1 MSDRYKALLLTGLIA
16 GLSACAGPPP
26 RLESIPPTGSIL
38 SSEGKVQITENTSYS
53 YKELIMWPVTTWA
66 LDQLWKDPLTLYFV
80 YQPFAPNWNIEEA
93 ALDDSTYYVR
103 LQAKRF
109 RTGGDGEA
117 MAVLR
122 RHATMLQKQH
132 GFAAYRILE
141 YSEGIESG
149 TPVAQRYS
157 EGILQFARAGTPASR

>member
-1 MSDRYKALLLTGLIA
+1 MSSVYKAFFLSSLAA

-26 RLESIPPTGSIL
+26 HLESIPPTGSIV
-38 SSEGKVQITENTSYS
+38 SSEGKIQITENTSYS
-53 YKELIMWPVTTWA
+53 YKELIMWPVSNWA

-80 YQPFAPNWNIEEA
+80 YQPFAPNWNIQET
-93 ALDDSTYYVR
+93 ALDENTYYVR

-117 MAVLR
+117 MVVLR

-132 GFAAYRILE
+132 GFAAYRIVE

-149 TPVAQRYS
+149 TPVSQRYS
-157 EGILQFARAGTPASR
+157 EGILQFARAGAPAGR

>member
-1 MSDRYKALLLTGLIA
+1 MIRTHKAFLFAGLVF
-16 GLSACAGPPP
+16 GLSACTGPQP

-38 SSEGKVQITENTSYS
+38 SSEGKIQVTESTSYS
-53 YKELIMWPVTTWA
+53 YKELILWPVTTWA

-93 ALDDSTYYVR
+93 ALDESTYYVR

-117 MAVLR
+117 MVVLR

-157 EGILQFARAGTPASR
+157 EGILQFARAGTPAGR